1 MNKIAVVT
9 GVGRLKGIG
18 AAICQKLAESGFDI
32 FFTYWGLY
40 DEKIHQEKSDPD
52 QLKALLREKGVRCES
67 LEWDLSAAE
76 AAEQLFDAVQNCFGF
91 PSVLVNNAAYSTQ
104 THYKTLT
111 AEELDNHYYV
121 NLRATALL
129 SATFARRFSGKKGG
143 RIINLTSGQSLAPMP
158 GELAYA
164 VTKGGAEAL
173 TKTLAAEVADKG
185 ITVNAVNPGPTDT
198 GWMTP
203 EIQKA
208 LIKRFPRG
216 RIGTPEDAARL
227 IRFLASE
234 EAEWIT
240 GQVIHSEGGFIRG

>member
-40 DEKIHQEKSDPD
+40 DEKIHREKSDPE

-67 LEWDLSAAE
+67 LELDLSAPA

-91 PSVLVNNAAYSTQ
+91 PSVLVNNDAYSTQ
-104 THYKTLT
+104 TNYKTLT

-121 NLRATALL
+121 NMRATALL

-164 VTKGGAEAL
+164 ATKGGVEVL

>member
-1 MNKIAVVT
+1 
-9 GVGRLKGIG
+9 
-18 AAICQKLAESGFDI
+18 
-32 FFTYWGLY
+32 
-40 DEKIHQEKSDPD
+40 
-52 QLKALLREKGVRCES
+52 
-67 LEWDLSAAE
+67 
-76 AAEQLFDAVQNCFGF
+76 
-91 PSVLVNNAAYSTQ
+91 
-104 THYKTLT
+104 
-111 AEELDNHYYV
+111 
-121 NLRATALL
+121 
-129 SATFARRFSGKKGG
+129 
-143 RIINLTSGQSLAPMP
+143 MP

-164 VTKGGAEAL
+164 ATKGGVEVL